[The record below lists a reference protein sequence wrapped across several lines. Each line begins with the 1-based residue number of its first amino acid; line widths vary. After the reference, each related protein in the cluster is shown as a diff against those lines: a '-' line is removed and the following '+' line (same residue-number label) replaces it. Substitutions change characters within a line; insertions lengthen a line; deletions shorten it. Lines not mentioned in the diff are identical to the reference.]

1 MQINVNGTDRDVTE
15 GITITLLL
23 EELKIKGPVAVEL
36 NRQVY
41 PRTTHQDTVL
51 KSHDVLEIVTI
62 VGGG

>member
-1 MQINVNGTDRDVTE
+1 M
-15 GITITLLL
+15 